1 LEAIDRHSDRIT
13 QLADELA
20 ELGRKREATEEAI
33 KSGKVYDD
41 IFARLDRLE
50 EKVDELTRKVDA
62 LVELL
67 RLLSKER

>member
-1 LEAIDRHSDRIT
+1 MEAIDRHSDRIT

>member
-1 LEAIDRHSDRIT
+1 MEAIDRHSDRIT

-41 IFARLDRLE
+41 IFAHLDRLE

>member
-1 LEAIDRHSDRIT
+1 MEAIDRHSDRIT

-33 KSGKVYDD
+33 KSGKVYHD

-50 EKVDELTRKVDA
+50 EKVDELTRKVDE